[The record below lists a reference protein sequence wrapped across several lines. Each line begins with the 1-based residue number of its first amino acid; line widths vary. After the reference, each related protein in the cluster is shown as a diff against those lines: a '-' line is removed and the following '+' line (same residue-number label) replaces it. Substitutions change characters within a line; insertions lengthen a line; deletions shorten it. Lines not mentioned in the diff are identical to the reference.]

1 MFTLYNF
8 FKRIQI
14 YGLETFECKL
24 QTDGVTR
31 DEAFYLV
38 LEVYERFMSYILW
51 LNPICLI
58 YIFIYIYIFN
68 RNLFSQF
75 WRLEIQSQGVYRTP
89 FIGENYFLFLFRF

>member
-24 QTDGVTR
+24 QTNGVTR

-38 LEVYERFMSYILW
+38 LELYERFMSYILW

-58 YIFIYIYIFN
+58 YIFIYIYF
-68 RNLFSQF
+68 
-75 WRLEIQSQGVYRTP
+75 
-89 FIGENYFLFLFRF
+89 